1 MSTKKNGQQFIS
13 TREAARLLGV
23 SLTTVQT
30 MAETG
35 ELRAWK
41 TAGGH
46 RRIDAA
52 SVEQRLR
59 GHAPDSRATATR
71 KQNPYSILIAEDDEN
86 LCRLYQR
93 TVASWEIP
101 IEVTIAKSGIE
112 VTFMIERTRPNL
124 LILDLQM
131 PQMDGFELLKLLR
144 SYREYDPM
152 DIIVVTGM
160 EASAIA
166 KRGGLVPG
174 VSVFPKPVP
183 WQQLK
188 GYVQATI
195 SRGELVKSAISGNL
209 ATASSGFKRAPSG
222 IS

>member
-1 MSTKKNGQQFIS
+1 MSTKKTGQQFIS

-23 SLTTVQT
+23 SLTTAQT

-46 RRIDAA
+46 RRIDTT

-59 GHAPDSRATATR
+59 GHAPDSRATATHR
-71 KQNPYSILIAEDDEN
+71 HKPYSILIAEDDEN

-93 TVASWEIP
+93 TIASWKIP
-101 IEVTIAKSGIE
+101 LEVTIAKSGIE
-112 VTFMIERTRPNL
+112 VTFMIERARPNL
-124 LILDLQM
+124 LILDLKM

-144 SYREYDPM
+144 SYREYDAM

-166 KRGGLVPG
+166 KHGGLVPG

-183 WQQLK
+183 WQQLQ
-188 GYVQATI
+188 GFVQA
-195 SRGELVKSAISGNL
+195 
-209 ATASSGFKRAPSG
+209 ATARHDIARDALSTRGSGR
-222 IS
+222 